1 MEFLIN
7 NPFIA
12 FTIFIII
19 GFSTYMLTKLIDEI
33 VLNKALKLKHQQ
45 MRISTVV
52 KGLKSRITGLTLAT
66 LVPMSIVVAFVV
78 IGINPTIDQDN
89 DLLSISTGSDVL
101 SIYEDFN
108 EKLAVNTNNWY
119 DNGLLDFQLEGGIV
133 DTALPFDSITYRTT
147 ATSDLTNTYT
157 GGTGSEDYSE
167 TNNQVIGVDEMD
179 NVLTDG
185 KFIYTMYGNKI
196 QITFAGIMVDDEFD
210 ASLLSLYKTFEYSN
224 EVCDE
229 EQFYPEGMYV
239 DGDHFIVIGNQY
251 NYNCEDYEY
260 PDDDSGENIIPQ
272 VYYSWW
278 GYRSSSISVLV
289 YDIANDFE
297 LKDEYSLNG
306 YLSGTRKIGDSL
318 YLVTKNSIPFNDEEM
333 VLDDYLPTYEVNGIE
348 VSAKYEDIIYID
360 GTSPNS
366 FTTFYGIDLS
376 TTQVN
381 MEVILGDSGYNLYVS
396 NDNMYLVGRTYYFW
410 PMMDFFDV
418 EDPVYES
425 KTAILKVAIGNG
437 NVEYKTLGLVEGY
450 MLNQFSMDEYNGY
463 LRVTTTEGWG
473 DETNNRLYVLD
484 EDLKVVSMLENL
496 GKPREQ
502 IKSTRFV
509 GNYAYLV
516 TFEQIDP
523 FYVINLTNPNYPV
536 VEGELII
543 PGYSAYL
550 QPLGED
556 YILGIGYGDNYGG
569 TNGLKIAIFDVS
581 DKSNPVILGEEAIF
595 DYSEFGWASSTAVYN
610 HKDLL
615 ISVEKGLI
623 ALPFSTSSW
632 VVTDGYTYDSGIL
645 VYNFDFTDGLSYS
658 GFVKHEEGSEEDVY
672 VYKSKFIS
680 EYFYT
685 VSNKYIK
692 VSTLELVEEILYSVE
707 LNEEE

>member
-12 FTIFIII
+12 FVVLIII
-19 GFSTYMLTKLIDEI
+19 GFSTYMFTKLIDEI

-45 MRISTVV
+45 MRISTAV
-52 KGLKSRITGLTLAT
+52 KGLKTRITGLTVAT
-66 LVPMSIVVAFVV
+66 LVPMSIVIAFV
-78 IGINPTIDQDN
+78 IGGINPTIDQSN
-89 DLLSISTGSDVL
+89 DLLSISEGSDVM

-108 EKLAVNTNNWY
+108 EKLAVNSNNWFGGY
-119 DNGLLDFQLEGGIV
+119 DSFSQRLGGTFDDVALENNFV
-133 DTALPFDSITYRTT
+133 TYKST
-147 ATSDLTNTYT
+147 ATIGITNTFT
-157 GGTGSEDYSE
+157 GSGSEDYSG

-185 KFIYTMYGNKI
+185 KFIYTMYENKV
-196 QITFAGIMVDDEFD
+196 QITFAGVMVDDEFD
-210 ASLLSLYKTFEYSN
+210 PSQISLYKTFEYSN
-224 EVCDE
+224 EICDD
-229 EQFYPEGMYV
+229 EQFYPEGMYI

-251 NYNCEDYEY
+251 YYDCENFEAN
-260 PDDDSGENIIPQ
+260 DSGEDIVPEI
-272 VYYSWW
+272 YFYWW
-278 GYRSSSISVLV
+278 GYKSSSIKVFV

-297 LKDEYSLNG
+297 LKDEYTMNG
-306 YLSGTRKIGDSL
+306 YLTGTRKIEDSL
-318 YLVTKNSIPFNDEEM
+318 YLVTKNSIPFYDEEM
-333 VLDDYLPTYEVNGIE
+333 VIDDYLPTYEVNGIE
-348 VSAKYEDIIYID
+348 VSANYEDIIYVE

-376 TTQVN
+376 TTEVST
-381 MEVILGDSGYNLYVS
+381 EVILGDSGYNLYVS
-396 NDNMYLVGRTYYFW
+396 NENMYLVGRTYYFW
-410 PMMDFFDV
+410 PMMDFFDIG
-418 EDPVYES
+418 DPVYES
-425 KTAILKVAIGNG
+425 KTAILKVAIGNAD
-437 NVEYKTLGLVEGY
+437 VEYKTLGLVDGF

-473 DETNNRLYVLD
+473 DSTNNRLYVLD

-516 TFEQIDP
+516 TFEQTDP
-523 FYVINLTNPNYPV
+523 FYVINLSNPNYPL

-581 DKSNPVILGEEAIF
+581 DKSDPVILGEEVIF
-595 DYSEFGWASSTAVYN
+595 DYSEFGWASSTAIYN

-615 ISVEKGLI
+615 ISIEKGII

-658 GFVKHEEGSEEDVY
+658 GFVKHEEDSVEDVY

-692 VSTLELVEEILYSVE
+692 VSTLELVEDILYSVN
-707 LNEEE
+707 LND